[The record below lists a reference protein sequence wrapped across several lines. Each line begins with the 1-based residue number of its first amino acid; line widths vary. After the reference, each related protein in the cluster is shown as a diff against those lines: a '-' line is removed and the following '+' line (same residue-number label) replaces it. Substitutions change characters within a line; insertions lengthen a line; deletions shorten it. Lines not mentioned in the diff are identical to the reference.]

1 MISRPGALQSSFSG
15 LPSWLPGFQ
24 LIHSLLHTSR
34 QITLSLMGGKNFPFI
49 EVRGLTSMLAPECIM
64 IDTDIPIPGSCSGF
78 WRDQAWNATT
88 GLNELCLTKIN
99 FRQTME
105 IFYKFGHK
113 ILASTFSTEKSGLIK
128 NADWNMKWWGS
139 GQCVGRWPSGRKI
152 LMRSAGRSPPSSL
165 ETRWKLLII

>member
-1 MISRPGALQSSFSG
+1 MITRPGALQSSFPG
-15 LPSWLPGFQ
+15 LPSRPPGFQ
-24 LIHSLLHTSR
+24 LSHSLLHTSR
-34 QITLSLMGGKNFPFI
+34 QITLSLMRGKNFPFI
-49 EVRGLTSMLAPECIM
+49 EVRGLTSMLAPECTI
-64 IDTDIPIPGSCSGF
+64 IDNDIPLPIPGSCSSF

-88 GLNELCLTKIN
+88 GLNELYLTKIRL
-99 FRQTME
+99 RQTME

-113 ILASTFSTEKSGLIK
+113 ILYCTEKSGLVR